1 MPLPPGKPTNEP
13 ANYFAFGRQASINT
27 EATVFYF
34 TKHLSGTGF
43 DVQTDFKAERIG
55 GGGREVGLIYKTMVK
70 ADGSLVT
77 YGWPDGVARM
87 FTAALGTDNV
97 SILATTGTG
106 ATVVAKH
113 VITPG
118 APTLPYLTM
127 EQNYADETERTF
139 NCLVSELKVEGMQG
153 QPVKFTMPFISGGTV
168 EAVAPRTVSPARETG
183 TPFMYPG
190 ASAALEV
197 VAQEYSEGVGKPT
210 TSELTKFAFTIKN
223 TLDESIQ
230 TLALTRTDAVWE
242 NVDFNL
248 DGTIKYVD
256 RKMWNAVNYFGG
268 SNVSISLATAQFTF
282 FAVQSSSATY
292 SMGLRVPILVIGSSK
307 VNRLDPDGKTMYMDF
322 SGLTQAGPTSA
333 VIAEITTGATAAYTL
348 STT

>member
-1 MPLPPGKPTNEP
+1 MPLPPGRATNEP
-13 ANYFAFGRQASINT
+13 SNYFAFGRQKGVNEEAST
-27 EATVFYF
+27 FYF

-43 DVQTDFKAERIG
+43 DVQTDYKAERIG

-87 FTAALGTDNV
+87 FSNALGTDNV
-97 SILATTGTG
+97 TIQATNPL
-106 ATVVAKH
+106 VVVKH
-113 VITPG
+113 QFVPG
-118 APTLPYLTM
+118 VATLPYMTI
-127 EQNYADETERTF
+127 EQNWADETERTY
-139 NCLVSELKVEGMQG
+139 NCLVSELKVEGQQG
-153 QPVKFTMPFISGGTV
+153 QPIRFTMPFISGGTV
-168 EAVAPRTVSPARETG
+168 QAVAPRAVTPARESG

-190 ASAALEV
+190 ASAALEIF
-197 VAQEYSEGVGKPT
+197 AGGPAETNSPT
-210 TSELTKFAFTIKN
+210 TSEITKFAFTIKN
-223 TLDESIQ
+223 TIDESIQ

-248 DGTIKYVD
+248 DGTVKYVD

-268 SNVSISLATAQFTF
+268 SNVSISLATAAFNF

-292 SMGLRVPILVIGSSK
+292 SMHLQVPILVIGSSK

-333 VIAEITTGATAAYTL
+333 VIAELVTGATTAYTL
-348 STT
+348 PTT